1 MAFMSKR
8 GNVELYIF
16 LVFAAMAGI
25 GLTYTI
31 LNDEPSGMA
40 YHGGPWQDMP
50 IDANQIQSPDGLGAG
65 GMIPSQD
72 DPGNYM
78 IGTRGSTTDCQSQC
92 FGTEGGEPL
101 VGQEPLGG
109 SELRQCLAN
118 CQAGV
123 SYTQQT
129 GQECYTC
136 SDSAEAI
143 TAGNQGEARMVC
155 KRVGGS
161 SAQITNVVPGPC
173 KY

>member
-1 MAFMSKR
+1 MSKR
-8 GNVELYIF
+8 GQAEAYIF
-16 LVFAAMAGI
+16 LAFAAIALG

-31 LNDEPSGMA
+31 LHEQPSGMA

-50 IDANQIQSPDGLGAG
+50 IDANQIQSPDGLDANG
-65 GMIPSQD
+65 ITPPQD

-92 FGTEGGEPL
+92 FGTEGGRPL

-109 SELRQCLAN
+109 AELRQCLAD
-118 CQAGV
+118 CQAGI

-136 SDSAEAI
+136 SNSPEGI
-143 TAGNQGEARMVC
+143 TATNEGEARVVC
-155 KRVGGS
+155 RRVSGS